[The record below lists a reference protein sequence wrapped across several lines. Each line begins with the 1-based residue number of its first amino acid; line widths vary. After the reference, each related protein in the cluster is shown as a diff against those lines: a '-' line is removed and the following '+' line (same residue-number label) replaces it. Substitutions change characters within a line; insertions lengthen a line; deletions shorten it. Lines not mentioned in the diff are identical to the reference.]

1 MIIIGIDPGTAIIGF
16 GVIENDKNKFK
27 VLEYGTIQNNAKD
40 QILTLKNTVIEL
52 SKLIDKYK
60 PTGASIERLFFS
72 NNQKTAMTVSENR
85 GVILWTLANYGLD
98 IQEYTP
104 RQVKQTVCNYGLA
117 DKKQVQKMTKMIL
130 KIKEDI
136 KPDDAADAL
145 ALAICYNVIN

>member
-1 MIIIGIDPGTAIIGF
+1 MTIIGIDPGTAIIGF
-16 GVIENDKNKFK
+16 GIVENEKNNFK
-27 VLEYGTIQNNAKD
+27 VLEYGTIQNDAKD
-40 QILTLKNTVIEL
+40 QISTLTNTVIEL
-52 SKLIDKYK
+52 TKLIEKYK
-60 PTGASIERLFFS
+60 PTGAAIERLFFS
-72 NNQKTAMTVSENR
+72 NNQTTAMTVSENR
-85 GVILWTLANYGLD
+85 GVILWTLAHHGLD

-145 ALAICYNVIN
+145 ALTICYSLPR